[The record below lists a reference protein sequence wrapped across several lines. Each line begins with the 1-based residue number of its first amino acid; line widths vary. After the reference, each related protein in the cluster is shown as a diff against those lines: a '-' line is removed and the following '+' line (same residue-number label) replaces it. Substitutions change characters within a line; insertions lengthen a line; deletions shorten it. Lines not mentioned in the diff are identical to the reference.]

1 MANFIISKIDL
12 DENGVFF
19 GSGGNDT
26 IKPESQY
33 TSTFYTIM
41 GLKGNDWIKDGNQ
54 DGILFGMEGNDTIN
68 GQEGDDLIYG
78 NEGNDSLSRSPG
90 ADTIYGGQGDDKIYD
105 DAAFVDRFNV
115 LLGNLG
121 NDTIGGLGFLYG
133 GQGNDVIDGGDYG
146 DELSG
151 DRGQDVLGGNGG
163 NDLFVLHP
171 TANINEIPKGT
182 ENADL
187 ITDFINGED
196 QIALVGISYQDL
208 NIYEITPREINDI
221 FGDRAV
227 DNNFYGVVK
236 FLAIGYQGEL
246 LGVTGRNRSN
256 FELREDDFITI

>member
-1 MANFIISKIDL
+1 MGNFIISKIDL

-26 IKPESQY
+26 IKPENVNS
-33 TSTFYTIM
+33 STFYTIM
-41 GLKGNDWIKDGNQ
+41 GLKGNDWIEDGVQ
-54 DGILFGMEGNDTIN
+54 DGILFGMEGNDTIQ

-133 GQGNDVIDGGDYG
+133 GQGNDVIDGGDYD

-151 DRGQDVLGGNGG
+151 DRGQDVLDGNWGK
-163 NDLFVLHP
+163 DLFVLHP
-171 TANINEIPKGT
+171 TANINEIPNGT

-208 NIYEITPREINDI
+208 NIYEITPQEINDI

-246 LGVTGRNRSN
+246 LGVTGRDRSN
-256 FELREDDFITI
+256 FELRENDFITI

>member
-26 IKPESQY
+26 IRPEDVNS
-33 TSTFYTIM
+33 STFYTIM
-41 GLKGNDWIKDGNQ
+41 GLKGNDRIEDGVQ
-54 DGILFGMEGNDTIN
+54 DGILFGMEGNDTID
-68 GQEGDDLIYG
+68 GQTGDDLIYG
-78 NEGNDSLSRSPG
+78 NEGNDSLFGNSG
-90 ADTIYGGQGDDKIYD
+90 ADTIYGGQGDDRIKD
-105 DAAFVDRFNV
+105 SAAFVDRFNV

-121 NDTIGGLGFLYG
+121 NDIIEGAGFLYG
-133 GQGNDVIDGGDYG
+133 GQGNDVINNGYLGDV
-146 DELSG
+146 LSG
-151 DRGQDVLGGNGG
+151 DRGQDVLNGNGG
-163 NDLFVLHP
+163 NDEFVLHP

-208 NIYEITPREINDI
+208 NIYEITPQEINDI

-246 LGVTGRNRSN
+246 LGVTGRDRSN